1 MTNGSKIISV
11 VEDNNELQYASIDNR
26 YICTNTYFHNHVY
39 CVRYYVCTSVY
50 PTHITFNA

>member
-1 MTNGSKIISV
+1 MTNGSKIVSV

-39 CVRYYVCTSVY
+39 CVRYYVCISVY
-50 PTHITFNA
+50 LTHITFNA